1 MFDHIPTI
9 QIYGAFLCQ
18 IAMLLPLLVLLIWPV
33 VKGWRLRAEANP
45 HRIKPDALRL
55 MRALRW
61 YLYEPPLTSVYIVII
76 LLLDVVPSG
85 GRGIG
90 EFVPEHVFLMV
101 PMLILLVP
109 LGSLRSTDTM
119 VRSYAAKAL
128 GLGLLRISLVLATYL
143 FVFPFILWVAV
154 LVYSISCCI
163 NWHNHLVDHVNYP
176 AISVGKEGVLVTQH
190 STLGARVTVNL
201 PKE

>member
-1 MFDHIPTI
+1 
-9 QIYGAFLCQ
+9 
-18 IAMLLPLLVLLIWPV
+18 MLLPLLVLLIWPV

-101 PMLILLVP
+101 PMLILLAP

-128 GLGLLRISLVLATYL
+128 GPGTATHQSCAGNLSVCIPIYPLGSGVGVFNKLLYQLAQPPCRSREL
-143 FVFPFILWVAV
+143 
-154 LVYSISCCI
+154 SS
-163 NWHNHLVDHVNYP
+163 H
-176 AISVGKEGVLVTQH
+176 
-190 STLGARVTVNL
+190 
-201 PKE
+201 